1 MMKPAV
7 LCVLLLSWEL
17 LLQGSDSAAA
27 AHDRLLPHHRHQNRT
42 VHRLHCLQKAI
53 GAPVDGMATG
63 EWVQGH
69 ADANDDASAPKQWL
83 YQDFECPLLPFD
95 ARTFC
100 ESAVGCGKKVLIVGD
115 STVKSASDF
124 YEKFFQ
130 TTRAA
135 TPSCPTPNNC
145 NNGIARNFPGAK
157 GCVKGGHNEKMRV
170 NGICTSYCSS
180 HNKTQLT
187 YVRHDFLAGAHGV
200 MHFKTAVCD
209 HWMRLAGSSD
219 IVVISSA
226 AHIHELVT
234 YPNETVA
241 SPKVPFETYV
251 DASAYFIADKLKKLK
266 MKPNSVLVYMTSSGG
281 IENFTNDCS
290 LKPADK
296 PLPYDKQYNWDKI
309 PYMQA
314 TYVRV
319 FKEAMREIK
328 QPFFD
333 YGSAVPEPDATWMSR
348 RLRTRVFDR

>member
-1 MMKPAV
+1 
-7 LCVLLLSWEL
+7 
-17 LLQGSDSAAA
+17 
-27 AHDRLLPHHRHQNRT
+27 
-42 VHRLHCLQKAI
+42 
-53 GAPVDGMATG
+53 
-63 EWVQGH
+63 
-69 ADANDDASAPKQWL
+69 
-83 YQDFECPLLPFD
+83 
-95 ARTFC
+95 
-100 ESAVGCGKKVLIVGD
+100 
-115 STVKSASDF
+115 
-124 YEKFFQ
+124 
-130 TTRAA
+130 
-135 TPSCPTPNNC
+135 
-145 NNGIARNFPGAK
+145 
-157 GCVKGGHNEKMRV
+157 
-170 NGICTSYCSS
+170 
-180 HNKTQLT
+180 
-187 YVRHDFLAGAHGV
+187 
-200 MHFKTAVCD
+200 
-209 HWMRLAGSSD
+209 MRLAGSSD

-328 QPFFD
+328 QPFLIMD
-333 YGSAVPEPDATWMSR
+333 LQYLNQMR
-348 RLRTRVFDR
+348 RGCRGDFVHGFSTVKESPYFNVWLLLYNLMLEYNQHHRVS